1 MTSLWKLLAPVC
13 SHLWITT
20 QLLVLK
26 GNSTTSPK
34 QKCQCHRALL
44 QFKRVGVIEFQGHS
58 STEIEVVNGMLS
70 IYTSQS
76 LEEVVAQKNF
86 NRLSTAL
93 TLVTVCFLVNQQ
105 IVLSPGENMK
115 NREHLMSQKVKP
127 HKRPMWYVI
136 QTCHVGRWKN
146 WGSARTGLLRVIE
159 KARRSAE
166 SCSTTRQPRVLVS
179 GSLQP
184 SFHASFHLYP
194 FHTFSSEAE
203 SYFCKSSCFIIPY
216 YIKTSILCS
225 RFTLSLILDL
235 VSVYSCLF
243 INWTHL
249 IVILGSRC
257 NRKTL

>member
-1 MTSLWKLLAPVC
+1 MTSLWKLLAPVR

-86 NRLSTAL
+86 NRLSTGL

-105 IVLSPGENMK
+105 IVLSPGEKMK

-136 QTCHVGRWKN
+136 QTCHVGRRKN
-146 WGSARTGLLRVIE
+146 WGSVRNGLLRVTE
-159 KARRSAE
+159 EARGSAE
-166 SCSTTRQPRVLVS
+166 SCSTTRQPWVLVS
-179 GSLQP
+179 GSLQS
-184 SFHASFHLYP
+184 SFCASFHLYP
-194 FHTFSSEAE
+194 LHTF
-203 SYFCKSSCFIIPY
+203 F
-216 YIKTSILCS
+216 L
-225 RFTLSLILDL
+225 RGRTLFL
-235 VSVYSCLF
+235 
-243 INWTHL
+243 
-249 IVILGSRC
+249 
-257 NRKTL
+257 